1 MYWTEAV
8 VSQERVHG
16 GGMLLKT
23 IIVYVEFKATSLEVI
38 TRRVSG
44 SRLGKRFKDWALGQY
59 NI

>member
-1 MYWTEAV
+1 
-8 VSQERVHG
+8 
-16 GGMLLKT
+16 MLLKT